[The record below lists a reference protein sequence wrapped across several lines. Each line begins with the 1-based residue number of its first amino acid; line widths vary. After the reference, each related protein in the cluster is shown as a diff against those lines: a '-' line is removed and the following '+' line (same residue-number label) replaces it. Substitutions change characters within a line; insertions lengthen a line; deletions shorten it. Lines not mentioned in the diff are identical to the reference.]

1 MGNVFPGL
9 QWEQWAHSVEWIA
22 IQRLLLSAL
31 LGAIIGWERE
41 HANKQAGLRTHM
53 LVTLGSCLLMLL
65 SIYGFRDWIDHP
77 NARFDPARLAA
88 QVINGIG
95 FLAAGAILV
104 RPDLVVSGLTTAAT
118 VWIAMAIGL
127 AVGAGEYVMAIFST
141 IIVLLVLRVM
151 LKLQL
156 GKRTRGMLYVRV
168 QDRPGVLEEIAERL
182 GRSLVRIQH
191 VVAEDEQKLEM
202 MVQVNR
208 SKSVMS
214 LIEKV
219 RQVDGVTAV
228 YWEGRP
234 VAVRDEEEE
243 PDEDD

>member
-1 MGNVFPGL
+1 VWDWLYWWKPGY
-9 QWEQWAHSVEWIA
+9 WTGSVEFLA
-22 IQRLLLSAL
+22 IQRLVLSAI

-41 HANKQAGLRTHM
+41 YANKQAGLRTHM

-65 SIYGFRDWIDHP
+65 SIYGFQEWIDHP

-118 VWIAMAIGL
+118 VWIAMGIGL
-127 AVGAGEYVMAIFST
+127 AVGAGRYFMAIVST
-141 IIVLLVLRVM
+141 VIVLLVLRVLPM
-151 LKLQL
+151 FEV
-156 GKRTRGMLYVRV
+156 GKRTRGILYVQV

-182 GRSLVRIQH
+182 GRSLVRVQQ
-191 VVAEDEQKLEM
+191 VVPGEEQRLELL
-202 MVQVNR
+202 VQVTR
-208 SKSVMS
+208 SRNVMA

-219 RQVDGVTAV
+219 RLVEGVTAV
-228 YWEGRP
+228 YWEGQQ
-234 VAVRDEEEE
+234 VFGQEEEE
-243 PDEDD
+243 TADE